1 MIRFRCQLRGANIQQ
16 QFKQTQG
23 GGGMYGCLSRFTGLK
38 GFTLKGLLVYRTW
51 IYEFTCIGGADLKG
65 YKEYR
70 FTGLQVYRFTG
81 LQVYRSTGLQVYRM
95 RFKKRKVYH
104 SSKILFL
111 QHLQLLTRLTFELS
125 KNIKLRIG
133 LYSRVRI
140 NFEQGQNRFGVGL
153 EQIWSRVRID
163 LEQGWNRF
171 VQQGQNR
178 FGVGLDQIWSRARI
192 DLEQDQN
199 RFGVGLEQIWSR
211 VRIGLKQG
219 QNRFK
224 VALEQV

>member
-1 MIRFRCQLRGANIQQ
+1 
-16 QFKQTQG
+16 
-23 GGGMYGCLSRFTGLK
+23 MYGCLSRFTGLK

-70 FTGLQVYRFTG
+70 FTGLQVYR
-81 LQVYRSTGLQVYRM
+81 SPGLQVYRM

-140 NFEQGQNRFGVGL
+140 NFE
-153 EQIWSRVRID
+153 
-163 LEQGWNRF
+163 
-171 VQQGQNR
+171 
-178 FGVGLDQIWSRARI
+178 
-192 DLEQDQN
+192 
-199 RFGVGLEQIWSR
+199 
-211 VRIGLKQG
+211 
-219 QNRFK
+219 
-224 VALEQV
+224 